1 MTLGPLMLDIE
12 GPELTAEDRDL
23 LVHPLI
29 GGVILFSRNYLD
41 PGQLQTLSNEIH
53 NLRTPALLVAV
64 DQEGGRVQRFHEG
77 LTNLPAA
84 HLVGRRSD
92 LDRRQGL
99 LLAGS
104 CGWVMAAELRACGV
118 DLSFAPV
125 LDLDWGLSEVIGDR
139 SFHSDPNRVAELAGA
154 YMHALKSAGMAAVAK
169 HWPGHGAVS
178 ADSHLALPRDRREYG
193 DILEDIIPFQKL
205 TDRGLASVMTA
216 HVVYPQM
223 DLLPASF
230 SSYWINDELRGK
242 LQFNGVVFSDDL
254 SMKGAAGLGGLPD
267 RARASLAA
275 GADMV
280 LLCNDRHGA
289 IGVVEEL
296 SVYDNPVSA
305 LRLTRLHGQNCA
317 ARDELVA
324 SERWQEANA
333 MISSTENKPGLS
345 LDA

>member
-12 GPELTAEDRDL
+12 GPELTAEDREL

-29 GGVILFSRNYLD
+29 GGVILFGRNYLD
-41 PGQLQTLSNEIH
+41 PGQLQKLSDDIH
-53 NLRTPALLVAV
+53 GLRTPALLVAV
-64 DQEGGRVQRFHEG
+64 DQEGGRVQRFRKDFTG
-77 LTNLPAA
+77 LPAA
-84 HLVGRRSD
+84 HLVGRQSD
-92 LDRRQGL
+92 LDRKQGL
-99 LLAGS
+99 LLAES

-125 LDLDWGLSEVIGDR
+125 LDLDSGLSEVIGDR

-154 YMHALKSAGMAAVAK
+154 YMRAMKSAGMAAVGK

-178 ADSHLALPRDRREYG
+178 GDSHLALPRDRREYA

-205 TDRGLASVMTA
+205 ADRGLAGVMAA
-216 HVVYPQM
+216 HVVYPQL
-223 DLLPASF
+223 DLVPASF

-242 LQFNGVVFSDDL
+242 LRFNGVVFADDL
-254 SMKGAAGLGGLPD
+254 SMQGAAGAGDLAD
-267 RARASLAA
+267 RARAALAA
-275 GADMV
+275 GADMIMV
-280 LLCNDRHGA
+280 CNDRSGA
-289 IGVVEEL
+289 IRVVEEL

-317 ARDELVA
+317 TRDELFA
-324 SERWQEANA
+324 SERWQEAIAIIN
-333 MISSTENKPGLS
+333 STEHQPGLS

>member
-1 MTLGPLMLDIE
+1 MTLGPLMLDVE

-23 LVHPLI
+23 LIHPLI
-29 GGVILFSRNYLD
+29 GGVILFSRNYQD
-41 PGQLQTLSNEIH
+41 PDQLQILTDDIH
-53 NLRTPALLVAV
+53 SLRNPALLVTV
-64 DQEGGRVQRFHEG
+64 DQEGGRVQRFRKD

-84 HLVGRRSD
+84 HLVGRQSD
-92 LDRRQGL
+92 LDRKQGL
-99 LLAGS
+99 LLAES

-154 YMHALKSAGMAAVAK
+154 YMRGMKSAGMAAVGK

-178 ADSHLALPRDRREYG
+178 GDSHLALPRDRREYA

-205 TDRGLASVMTA
+205 ADRGLAGVMTA
-216 HVVYPQM
+216 HVVYPRM
-223 DLLPASF
+223 DLISASF
-230 SSYWINDELRGK
+230 SRYWIDDELRGK